1 MTSILKDHSILYVED
16 EPSIRANIVEY
27 LESYFDT
34 VYTASDGA
42 QALELYNKHR
52 PDIAMLD
59 INLPYMDGLTVAREI
74 RSQDEKIKLVMLT
87 AFTDKEKLLQA
98 TELKLTKYLVKPV
111 APKLFKSTMQLLADE
126 LSSNPSK
133 FYNLGDG
140 YLWNRE
146 SKKLSLHD
154 TSLHLSIKE
163 HTLLTLLLD
172 KRPTLVTYE
181 DIMVACWEDA
191 FEREISIDSVK
202 NLVSN
207 LRKKLPEGCIESVY
221 GQGYIL
227 H

>member
-111 APKLFKSTMQLLADE
+111 APKLFKIHHAAT
-126 LSSNPSK
+126 
-133 FYNLGDG
+133 
-140 YLWNRE
+140 R
-146 SKKLSLHD
+146 
-154 TSLHLSIKE
+154 
-163 HTLLTLLLD
+163 
-172 KRPTLVTYE
+172 R
-181 DIMVACWEDA
+181 
-191 FEREISIDSVK
+191 
-202 NLVSN
+202 
-207 LRKKLPEGCIESVY
+207 
-221 GQGYIL
+221 
-227 H
+227 